1 MTYTALGSPETT
13 LTDSEI
19 RRHLEDALARI
30 GHRRRVI
37 AVPPDMSRFHSRAG
51 RITEMAWEHYGKAL
65 QTVLPAVGTHFPLTP
80 EEIDEM
86 FGAVP
91 HRLFQNH
98 DWQNDLATLGRVP
111 AEFVREVSEGRMDTD
126 WPAEVNSA
134 LVEGGYDLILS
145 VGQVVPHEVVGMAN
159 HSKNIFIGTGGREG
173 IHKSHYLG
181 AVCGMERIMGRI
193 DTPVRRVLNYA
204 AEAFAQHLPI
214 VYVLTVIGR
223 DAAGELV
230 VRGLFIGDDED
241 CFRQAARLSQAVN
254 VTTVPK
260 PLDTVVVYLDPKE
273 YKSTW
278 IGNKAIYRSR
288 MAIADGGQLVVLAPG
303 VHTFGE
309 NAGID
314 RLIRRYGY
322 VGTDRVVELVEGGAD
337 GDGESLLE
345 NLAAAAHLIHGSTE
359 GRFSVTYC
367 AGGLSQD
374 EIEGANY
381 RFADAQEMSKRYMP
395 EDGRPGFHRSADG
408 EEYYFISNPGLGLWR
423 THGSFAD
430 R

>member
-1 MTYTALGSPETT
+1 MTYTAVGGAETA
-13 LTDSEI
+13 LSDAEI
-19 RRHLEDALARI
+19 RRHLEDALERL
-30 GHRRRVI
+30 GPRRRVI

-51 RITEMAWEHYGKAL
+51 RITEMAWEHYGEAL

-381 RFADAQEMSKRYMP
+381 RFADVQEMSKRYMP
-395 EDGRPGFHRSADG
+395 EDGWPGFHRSADG